1 MRIPCPTD
9 GIALVHEDVLKTVE
23 DVRIRQMRGGT
34 IVTHAALVAL
44 RSVALKSTA
53 SSPKTFL
60 AEVEE
65 NSRYLTRIRAASIP
79 LANGLR
85 YVVSEIQ
92 KATESGS
99 DVQELQEIVIEATTS
114 FEKKLDDSIK
124 EIAEIGARR
133 LKDGDVIMTHS
144 YSSSVIAILK
154 RGRQLGKRL
163 SVFVTET
170 RPELEGR
177 DVARELASNGID
189 TTLIIDS
196 AVSHFIER
204 SDKVIVGAEAVAANG
219 AIVNKIGTATIAAV
233 AHSARVRVYAAAST
247 YKFSPEPMLGEL
259 IEIEERDTKYVID
272 ELELRKIPN
281 ITVRNP
287 AFDVTSP
294 QDIDL
299 IITERGVIP
308 PQAAIMIVR
317 EQTGPMNLAFNATNL
332 DGFL

>member
-1 MRIPCPTD
+1 MI
-9 GIALVHEDVLKTVE
+9 HEDVLKTVE
-23 DVRIRQMRGGT
+23 DVQIRQMRGGT
-34 IVTHAALVAL
+34 IVTHAALTAL
-44 RSVALKSTA
+44 RSAALKSKAA
-53 SSPKTFL
+53 SPQEFFKEL
-60 AEVEE
+60 EE
-65 NSRYLTRIRAASIP
+65 NSRYLTKIRAASIP

-85 YVVSEIQ
+85 QVVSEA
-92 KATESGS
+92 KEALESGS
-99 DVQELQEIVIEATTS
+99 DVEFMKQNVSRTTS
-114 FEKKLDDSIK
+114 GFEMKLEESIK

-133 LKDGDVIMTHS
+133 LKFGDVIMTHS

-154 RGRQLGKRL
+154 KAQLQGKRL
-163 SVFVTET
+163 KVFVTET

-177 DVARELASNGID
+177 DVARELAAEGID

-196 AVSHFIER
+196 AVSHFIEK
-204 SDKVIVGAEAVAANG
+204 SDKVLVGAEAVAANG

-233 AHSARVRVYAAAST
+233 AHGARVRVYAAAST
-247 YKFSPEPMLGEL
+247 YKFSPETMLGEL
-259 IEIEERDTKYVID
+259 IEIEERDPSYVLD
-272 ELELRKIPN
+272 DKEMLKSSN

-317 EQTGPMNLAFNATNL
+317 DQNLRTAFAS
-332 DGFL
+332 